1 MIKLRHNQHF
11 VTTLGV
17 VIAAWSAALLC
28 IVFRGRSSSVFIPLA
43 FLVVIILVAI
53 RFGAVAGMLGST
65 IAAVVFAFFLYRP
78 TGDLS
83 VEDPAAKMNL
93 AWLVLGGLACSYL
106 LAPER
111 PQRHQ

>member
-1 MIKLRHNQHF
+1 MIKLPQHQHL

-28 IVFRGRSSSVFIPLA
+28 ILVRGHTSSAFIPLA
-43 FLVVIILVAI
+43 FLAVVILVAL
-53 RFGAVAGMLGST
+53 RFGAMAGMLGSAS
-65 IAAVVFAFFLYRP
+65 AAVIFAFFLYCP
-78 TGDLS
+78 AGFG
-83 VEDPAAKMNL
+83 VEDPTARMNL

-111 PQRHQ
+111 PERHH